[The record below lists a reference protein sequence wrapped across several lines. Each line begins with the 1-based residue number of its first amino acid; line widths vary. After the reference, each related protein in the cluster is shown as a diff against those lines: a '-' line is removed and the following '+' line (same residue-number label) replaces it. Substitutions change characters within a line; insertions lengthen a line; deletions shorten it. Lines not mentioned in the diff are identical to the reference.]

1 MEVARCGGMHN
12 IALHVLQS
20 TQSTSHVQHCTG
32 PAGPPSKLQHVCV
45 GILSNDHERLNI
57 SWEPL
62 PCHLQNG
69 ADIKNYSIQY
79 RRASDSHNQ
88 VNTISSSD
96 GRLDCVQESN
106 GPYRCVTKV
115 VADSTGLQ
123 QNQKYIFQVSA
134 VNGHGFGP
142 YSDPVSA
149 TPGILIHNGKLN
161 HGSHIF
167 NH

>member
-1 MEVARCGGMHN
+1 MCIRDR
-12 IALHVLQS
+12 
-20 TQSTSHVQHCTG
+20 HCTG
-32 PAGPPSKLQHVCV
+32 PAGPPSKLQHVC
-45 GILSNDHERLNI
+45 IENLSNDPTRLNI

-69 ADIKNYSIQY
+69 GRITSYNIRY
-79 RRASDSHNQ
+79 RRASDSDNQ
-88 VNTISSSD
+88 ARVISNTD
-96 GRLDCVQESN
+96 RRLDCVQESN
-106 GPYRCVTKV
+106 GPYRCITKV
-115 VADSTGLQ
+115 VTYSSTRLQ
-123 QNQKYIFQVSA
+123 QNQEYIFQVSA